1 MSEYFAIAMLI
12 AAALLA
18 VIHVREVRGKSVKPV
33 ASWIV
38 AVIVVIL
45 SVATSV
51 QVYRIGDSGA
61 AAT

>member
-33 ASWIV
+33 SWIV

-51 QVYRIGDSGA
+51 QVYRIADSGA